1 MGARFHKKR
10 LEIWSKERQNNPAR
24 KEKKKKDNSLHF
36 EELAGYKNGTLGP
49 AAHNAISHAGWD
61 VPGRIAELQAIIDDP
76 ATSEAQKTNLQTV
89 IKLYHDKV
97 FPGPLKW
104 IQDGKVVLLK
114 DINFDRLYWSEN
126 GIAYISQPILI
137 GLGTTGRVFP
147 EMGSCERSHESGA
160 RVSAVAVCFEEWL
173 SNQARPGQAKVQYN
187 TYTQPH
193 DPPLH
198 AAATSGSALPDL
210 TPWNPS
216 SRWEKINQLWIKMRA
231 ESGISPLPAPPEDYG
246 AA

>member
-1 MGARFHKKR
+1 MY
-10 LEIWSKERQNNPAR
+10 EEESKTSGRDFGEEGGGRWR
-24 KEKKKKDNSLHF
+24 EVGRCSLTSYQ
-36 EELAGYKNGTLGP
+36 ELSIAVQQMVCI
-49 AAHNAISHAGWD
+49 ACMWD

-114 DINFDRLYWSEN
+114 DINFDRPYWSEN